1 MSESISINVKASND
15 KKYVIA
21 INTSETVLDFKTK
34 IALNCDTP
42 ADRMR
47 LIYSGRVLK
56 DPEPISTYNIA
67 EGHTVH
73 MVRGALTST
82 TTASTT
88 ATNTPT
94 STAASPSSSPSRNT
108 TTSPQSVTPGGMAG
122 IGSMGG
128 TGIESGMMGSM
139 MQDPNFAQYMSS
151 MLQNPQVLESMIATN
166 PMLQAMGPEA
176 RQMLHSPE
184 FQQMISNPDMLR
196 QVAQMG
202 AGGIGSPPGVAAG
215 ARGGMFHPWGSPAGA
230 GTTGTSPP
238 RSYAAFNPFAA
249 FGNAAGATHSMA
261 NLWPQYMASVGSGTG
276 LVQPQQQ
283 QQQQQSTQQ
292 STQPPEQRFQVQL
305 QQLNEMGFWDATKNV
320 RALVATGGNINGAIE
335 LLFSGAI

>member
-21 INTSETVLDFKTK
+21 INSSETVLDFKTK

-73 MVRGALTST
+73 MVRGALTFT

-108 TTSPQSVTPGGMAG
+108 TTSPQSVTPG
-122 IGSMGG
+122 
-128 TGIESGMMGSM
+128 TNE
-139 MQDPNFAQYMSS
+139 DLLN
-151 MLQNPQVLESMIATN
+151 QNDARAEQCSHKSDIKYFYCAFPSTYYCIPLTVLN
-166 PMLQAMGPEA
+166 KQ
-176 RQMLHSPE
+176 
-184 FQQMISNPDMLR
+184 
-196 QVAQMG
+196 
-202 AGGIGSPPGVAAG
+202 
-215 ARGGMFHPWGSPAGA
+215 
-230 GTTGTSPP
+230 
-238 RSYAAFNPFAA
+238 
-249 FGNAAGATHSMA
+249 
-261 NLWPQYMASVGSGTG
+261 
-276 LVQPQQQ
+276 
-283 QQQQQSTQQ
+283 
-292 STQPPEQRFQVQL
+292 
-305 QQLNEMGFWDATKNV
+305 
-320 RALVATGGNINGAIE
+320 
-335 LLFSGAI
+335 